1 MSDYRINFGSIIDQL
16 DQRRLAD
23 VLNIVGDDDELII
36 TIEAEDA
43 TQTENIYRI
52 LENNGF
58 EITVKGGHDD
68 NKYNIVARRR
78 EH

>member
-16 DQRRLAD
+16 DQRRLTD

-43 TQTENIYRI
+43 AQTENIYRL

-58 EITVKGGHDD
+58 EITVKGGNDD

>member
-16 DQRRLAD
+16 DQRKLLD
-23 VLNIVGDDDELII
+23 VIDIVGTNDELVI
-36 TIEAEDA
+36 TIDAKDA
-43 TQTENIYRI
+43 TQTENIYRV

-68 NKYNIVARRR
+68 NKYNIIARRR
-78 EH
+78 

>member
-16 DQRRLAD
+16 DQRKLLD
-23 VLNIVGDDDELII
+23 VIDIIGKNDELVI
-36 TIEAEDA
+36 TIDAADA
-43 TQTENIYRI
+43 TQTESINRV

-68 NKYNIVARRR
+68 NKYNIIARRR
-78 EH
+78 

>member
-16 DQRRLAD
+16 DQRKLLD
-23 VLNIVGDDDELII
+23 VIDIVGKNDELVI
-36 TIEAEDA
+36 TIDAKDA
-43 TQTENIYRI
+43 TQTENINRV

-68 NKYNIVARRR
+68 SKYNIIARRR
-78 EH
+78 